1 MKTKEI
7 LYYFSKIAH
16 AFQTRILVNSFAPY
30 HGHSVCDAHFG
41 AGKRMLRQNVGTGV
55 VESEMT
61 KHYLVN
67 ETERQSL
74 LAKTLDFEA
83 VKKAVEGI
91 HSYAVPCILKIDATG
106 SEKYMGWVRKE
117 TTLPNQRA

>member
-1 MKTKEI
+1 MALAYITCRDKKEAK
-7 LYYFSKIAH
+7 KIARH
-16 AFQTRILVNSFAPY
+16 LLEKRLIACANILPISSMFWWEEKIA
-30 HGHSVCDAHFG
+30 
-41 AGKRMLRQNVGTGV
+41 
-55 VESEMT
+55 EE
-61 KHYLVN
+61 N
-67 ETERQSL
+67 EVAL